1 MGRYGL
7 DSSGS
12 ECRPVVDPVI
22 TVRKIW
28 FPQNTGNIHGLAED
42 LLASQEGLSS
52 V

>member
-1 MGRYGL
+1 M

-12 ECRPVVDPVI
+12 EYRPVVDRVI
-22 TVRKIW
+22 TARKIW
-28 FPQNTGNIHGLAED
+28 FPLNTGNIYKLAED